1 MWIGYS
7 LILDCRDHGIVK
19 IYTPNNAQLCILIKQ
34 RQTVK
39 ISSISL
45 EECNGKLMEGLKTLK
60 TCGEILISHT
70 K

>member
-1 MWIGYS
+1 M
-7 LILDCRDHGIVK
+7 K